1 MIRSINTKKVLT
13 HGEKWILQ
21 DIVEEKMR
29 LEKKLIKKIYYETF
43 LIENETHP
51 PLQVLGEAYLNE
63 QKNEIS
69 DGSYI
74 RFAQGEFY
82 YHHQDFESAIFKW
95 EKVSNELAPWAQKNI
110 ADAYFE
116 LNQFSFAENVYT
128 SITTDNKILK
138 TEILLQLLSLYIEQ
152 NNLDSAFAAIKEAV
166 SLNPDY
172 PNVTTIARS
181 FYVEQ
186 QDFDSAVEL
195 AVNELIRTESSPWFE
210 VLKEY
215 INKGF
220 TKNISPDY
228 FYDVLVTL
236 NNVDQVQFTQIVS
249 SLWYSYKN
257 EQNYLLWLKTI
268 NEFFLPLEIHSSD
281 IWDNISSLYEE
292 TYFELIQ
299 GQYMLRQLHDI
310 IPNLLTNWLKVAN
323 PSHSVFP
330 SAAVMAWDEIFP
342 SEIDSAN
349 IKHAE
354 NLLSYSINHVNGL
367 EYSLHLFE
375 SITQWAQKHDLEI
388 GHRFR
393 WLVSELADLRTNR
406 LLVTGTSGNGK
417 ASFINSV
424 LGENILENSIS
435 NIVVFKDDTDAE
447 INTITDSAIT
457 TTEDF
462 SDYHSMMSLHPQ
474 SHRDRAYVEFK
485 LPCRFLSK
493 NKLTFVVTPS
503 FNRNNDTRDETFE
516 YLNSVDELLFVLN
529 ADSPF
534 TDKERDIL
542 LSIQEHTPNLQI
554 HFLLNKIDNIYSEAE
569 AKRVIDDTQVRIN
582 AYFPHARILP
592 YSSLYTNSQQLNK
605 LSEFIHFNFNHK
617 NIDAERTEKL
627 LFFIRKTISYLL
639 EKRIEMENN
648 LVDSINWNEDILVRL
663 NGFINN
669 LTTLEKEKI
678 HLITESYRTMKYEIA
693 NDLTKHIPKL
703 LQSCSDLISEESDF
717 GHIDIELNTAMNE
730 RVQKYLEQ
738 TVLPNLARSM
748 QNWIATSNNE
758 FLQSQLYLEEISE
771 GLNSLCGE
779 NRIQLE
785 CDFKVLDDWRRDTDR
800 MTTRIQMEEV
810 NILRRFTP
818 AQFLLKSAGKLFGV
832 LPKNKVMLYNK
843 YKQYLENEDYT
854 DVTASIMNKFFLQFE
869 LFENAQERDINIFF
883 RNPFAALEQAVENTH
898 IEIQVKQDTLHKMKS
913 NPEVYHDPITLFEL
927 RLRQCEVILNK
938 GEVNSYTDLPLETN
952 VE

>member
-1 MIRSINTKKVLT
+1 
-13 HGEKWILQ
+13 
-21 DIVEEKMR
+21 MR
-29 LEKKLIKKIYYETF
+29 LEKQLIKKIYYETF

-51 PLQVLGEAYLNE
+51 PLQVLGEVYLNE

-116 LNQFSFAENVYT
+116 LNQLSVAENVYT
-128 SITTDNKILK
+128 SITTDNKILM
-138 TEILLQLLSLYIEQ
+138 TEIILQLLSLYIEQ
-152 NNLDSAFAAIKEAV
+152 NNINSAFAVIKEAV

-181 FYVEQ
+181 FYEEQ

-195 AVNELIRTESSPWFE
+195 AVNELIRTESLPWFE

-215 INKGF
+215 IDNGF

-228 FYDVLVTL
+228 FYQVLVTL

-249 SLWYSYKN
+249 SLWHSYKN
-257 EQNYLLWLKTI
+257 EQNYLLWLQTI
-268 NEFFLPLEIHSSD
+268 NEFFLQIEIHSSD
-281 IWDNISSLYEE
+281 IWNKISSLYEE

-299 GQYMLRQLHDI
+299 GQYMLNQLHDI
-310 IPNLLTNWLKVAN
+310 IPNLLTNWLKVVN

-330 SAAVMAWDEIFP
+330 SSAVLAWNEIFP
-342 SEIDSAN
+342 SKIDSEHL
-349 IKHAE
+349 KHAE
-354 NLLSYSINHVNGL
+354 NLLTYSINHVNGL

-375 SITQWAQKHDLEI
+375 SITQWAQKHDLEMSN
-388 GHRFR
+388 RFR
-393 WLVSELADLRTNR
+393 WLVEELVDLRTNR
-406 LLVTGTSGNGK
+406 ILVTGTSGNGK
-417 ASFINSV
+417 ASFINSI
-424 LGENILENSIS
+424 LGENILENSTS
-435 NIVVFKDDTDAE
+435 NVVVFKDDDHTE
-447 INTITDSAIT
+447 INAITDSTIT

-462 SDYHSMMSLHPQ
+462 SDYQTMMSLQ
-474 SHRDRAYVEFK
+474 RQTYGDRACVEFK
-485 LPCRFLSK
+485 LPCKFLNK

-503 FNRNNDTRDETFE
+503 FNRNNDNRDETFE

-569 AKRVIDDTQVRIN
+569 IKRVLHDTQMRIN
-582 AYFPHARILP
+582 AYFPNASIFP
-592 YSSLYTNSQQLNK
+592 YSSLYTNRQQLND
-605 LSEFIHFNFNHK
+605 LTEFIHFNFNHK
-617 NIDAERTEKL
+617 NIDTERTKKL
-627 LFFIRKTISYLL
+627 LFFIRKTIKYLL
-639 EKRIEMENN
+639 DKRVEMENSI
-648 LVDSINWNEDILVRL
+648 VDSIKWNEDMLVKL

-669 LTTLEKEKI
+669 LTALEKEKI
-678 HLITESYRTMKYEIA
+678 QLITESYRTMKYEIA
-693 NDLTKHIPKL
+693 NDLTENIPKI

-717 GHIDIELNTAMNE
+717 GQIDIELNTAMNV

-748 QNWIATSNNE
+748 QNWIAISNNE
-758 FLQSQLYLEEISE
+758 FLQSQSYLEEISE

-785 CDFKVLDDWRRDTDR
+785 CDFKVLDDWHRDTDR

-832 LPKNKVMLYNK
+832 LPKNNAMLYNK

-854 DVTASIMNKFFLQFE
+854 DVTASIINKFFLQFE
-869 LFENAQERDINIFF
+869 LFENAQERDINMFF
-883 RNPFAALEQAVENTH
+883 RNPYNALEQAVENIH
-898 IEIQVKQDTLHKMKS
+898 IEIQEKQDTLLIMKS
-913 NPEVYHDPITLFEL
+913 NPEVYHDSITLFEL
-927 RLRQCEVILNK
+927 RLRQCEVILNI
-938 GEVNSYTDLPLETN
+938 GDDNSYTDLSLETN
-952 VE
+952 IE